1 MHLSD
6 FKAKFRE
13 LCLTIQGQ
21 TVHRSKAIDKE
32 RNIQIEKTI
41 RQNKLLDAGS
51 AFVLVRKKHMIQ
63 GDFLTSEN
71 TRLLIVKVPLRL
83 LDKL

>member
-13 LCLTIQGQ
+13 VYSTIQGQ

-51 AFVLVRKKHMIQ
+51 AFVLVRKKTHDS
-63 GDFLTSEN
+63 GRFPYE
-71 TRLLIVKVPLRL
+71 
-83 LDKL
+83 